1 MSTYLLPSNAST
13 QAVFA
18 ALSALS
24 TTTTTTSPSQNNATP
39 QVKKLEK
46 NNCRNNNNKH
56 DNTITIR
63 GTFLMT
69 GTRPDVSQIKCFL
82 LLT

>member
-39 QVKKLEK
+39 QVKNWKKIIAEII
-46 NNCRNNNNKH
+46 
-56 DNTITIR
+56 ITS
-63 GTFLMT
+63 MT
-69 GTRPDVSQIKCFL
+69 TPLQSEAHF
-82 LLT
+82 